1 MANIY
6 LKPAMIE
13 IEGETVLALV
23 PDPDKGFAPL
33 SHEGGWKPRS
43 QYWIRRMREGGV
55 VESDPNAQRIADA
68 PAAVVP
74 PAAFTTCGTCVT
86 PEACIAAARCVKAP
100 LT

>member
-6 LKPAMIE
+6 LKPSMIE

-33 SHEGGWKPRS
+33 SRDGEWKPRS

-55 VESDPNAQRIADA
+55 VEVDPNVQTA
-68 PAAVVP
+68 PAPVEPITFA
-74 PAAFTTCGTCVT
+74 TCGPCVT
-86 PEACIAAARCVKAP
+86 PEACVAAARCVKAP
-100 LT
+100 LA